1 MLSMKLIK
9 IWCEKIYLYKVKSI
23 YIIKKIK
30 IKLVKKCSAKGN
42 I

>member
-1 MLSMKLIK
+1 MNPIK

-30 IKLVKKCSAKGN
+30 IKLVQGFC
-42 I
+42 